1 MFKESKIKELVEFFW
16 KARNIQREYKRS
28 LRTYMLERFYAEYK
42 GENADFIKR
51 KAREIEA
58 TQMWPVIV
66 RDCNDLNKFFTF
78 YFFSPCKDNGNIR
91 LAFLERKSL
100 RPKVSIPEVLKLGE
114 IVYDDKYEYV
124 LIDGDDESLIVPDE
138 IPDGDSMFAQN
149 IVY

>member
-66 RDCNDLNKFFTF
+66 RDCNDLNNFFTF
-78 YFFSPCKDNGNIR
+78 YFFFALQRQRKYKVG
-91 LAFLERKSL
+91 FLGK
-100 RPKVSIPEVLKLGE
+100 KIP
-114 IVYDDKYEYV
+114 
-124 LIDGDDESLIVPDE
+124 S
-138 IPDGDSMFAQN
+138 S
-149 IVY
+149 

>member
-1 MFKESKIKELVEFFW
+1 M
-16 KARNIQREYKRS
+16 
-28 LRTYMLERFYAEYK
+28 
-42 GENADFIKR
+42 
-51 KAREIEA
+51 
-58 TQMWPVIV
+58 
-66 RDCNDLNKFFTF
+66 
-78 YFFSPCKDNGNIR
+78 
-91 LAFLERKSL
+91 ERKSL